1 MRSKSIVG
9 TLLILA
15 VVFIFAADLKAQ
27 KVGLGLGYGDK
38 IQNIGGRIDGQFQFH
53 QHFRVSGDIGIYLT
67 KEFPERAERWNW
79 WSVNLNLDFVF
90 LDLGRFRSYARTGVN
105 YANLKRVFAQTGV
118 TSVESQI
125 GLNIGGGLEYDLDFG
140 SLYSEF
146 RYTLIEERF
155 QQQVMNMGLRFYI
168 GRGR

>member
-1 MRSKSIVG
+1 MRYKLTGG
-9 TLLILA
+9 TLLIF
-15 VVFIFAADLKAQ
+15 VVLILFSADLKAQ

-38 IQNIGGRIDGQFQFH
+38 IENIGGRIDGQFQFH
-53 QHFRVSGDIGIYLT
+53 RYFRVSGDIGIYLT
-67 KEFPERAERWNW
+67 KEFPQQKERWNW

-90 LDLGRFRSYARTGVN
+90 LDLGRFRTYALTGVN
-105 YANLKRVFAQTGV
+105 YANVKRVFSQTGV

-125 GLNIGGGLEYDLDFG
+125 GLNAGGGLEYDLNFG

-146 RYTLIEERF
+146 RYTFIQERF
-155 QQQVMNMGLRFYI
+155 QQQELNVGLRFYI